1 MKKLGDRKDFKNF
14 GGSGITKE
22 FVYYPINDVSLKIV
36 K

>member
-1 MKKLGDRKDFKNF
+1 MKKISDRKDFKIV